1 MKREQIKSL
10 IKSHYL
16 MINRLESLLDEEPV
30 SLKRKTCPSDKV
42 IDLVNEVFNTEC
54 RENTRRKR
62 VVLARHCAAYL
73 LREYTNMTLVDI
85 SNSLGNTD
93 HATCSHSIKTAKNLI
108 ETDEDYAN
116 KVEKIKLMLEEK

>member
-1 MKREQIKSL
+1 
-10 IKSHYL
+10 

-30 SLKRKTCPSDKV
+30 SVKKKMCPSDKV

-54 RENTRRKR
+54 REQTRRKR
-62 VVLARHCAAYL
+62 VVFARHCAAYL

-108 ETDEDYAN
+108 ETDEDYAD
-116 KVEKIKLMLEEK
+116 KVAKIRFILEEK

>member
-1 MKREQIKSL
+1 
-10 IKSHYL
+10 
-16 MINRLESLLDEEPV
+16 MISRLETLLDEEAV
-30 SLKRKTCPSDKV
+30 RIKKKTCAADKV
-42 IDLVNEVFNTEC
+42 IYLVNETFNTDCTEQ
-54 RENTRRKR
+54 TRRKR
-62 VVLARHCAAYL
+62 VVFARHCAAYL

-116 KVEKIKLMLEEK
+116 KVDKIRLILEDK

>member
-16 MINRLESLLDEEPV
+16 MINRLESLLDEQPV
-30 SLKRKTCPSDKV
+30 ETKRKTCPANRI
-42 IDLVNEVFNTEC
+42 IDLVNEEFNTEC
-54 RENTRRKR
+54 REQTRRKR
-62 VVLARHCAAYL
+62 VVFARHCAAYL

-108 ETDEDYAN
+108 QTDEDYAD
-116 KVEKIKLMLEEK
+116 KVAKIRFILEEK

>member
-1 MKREQIKSL
+1 MKKEQIKSL

-16 MINRLESLLDEEPV
+16 MINRLESLMDEQPV
-30 SLKRKTCPSDKV
+30 IVKKKSCPADKI
-42 IDLVNEVFNTEC
+42 IDIVNEVFNTDC

-62 VVLARHCAAYL
+62 VVFARHCAAYL
-73 LREYTNMTLVDI
+73 LREYTNMTLLEI

-108 ETDEDYAN
+108 ETDEEYSD
-116 KVEKIKLMLEEK
+116 KVDKIKLVLEKK

>member
-1 MKREQIKSL
+1 MKKEHIKAL

-16 MINRLESLLDEEPV
+16 MISRLETLLDEEAV
-30 SLKRKTCPSDKV
+30 RIKKKTCAADKV
-42 IDLVNEVFNTEC
+42 IYLVNETFNTDCTEQ
-54 RENTRRKR
+54 TRRKR
-62 VVLARHCAAYL
+62 VVFARHCAAYL

-116 KVEKIKLMLEEK
+116 KVDKIRLILEDK

>member
-16 MINRLESLLDEEPV
+16 MINRLESLLDEQPV
-30 SLKRKTCPSDKV
+30 EAKRKTCPANKI
-42 IDLVNEVFNTEC
+42 IDLVNEEFNTEC

-73 LREYTNMTLVDI
+73 LRKYTNMTLVDI

-93 HATCSHSIKTAKNLI
+93 HATCSHSIKAAKNMI
-108 ETDEDYAN
+108 ETDEEYAD
-116 KVEKIKLMLEEK
+116 KVEKIKLILEEK

>member
-16 MINRLESLLDEEPV
+16 MITRLETLLDEEPV
-30 SLKRKTCPSDKV
+30 SMKKKTCPADKV
-42 IDLVNEVFNTEC
+42 IDLVNEAFNTEC

-62 VVLARHCAAYL
+62 VVFARHCAAYL

-116 KVEKIKLMLEEK
+116 KVAKIRLILEDK